1 MKFRDYY
8 EILGVPRGAK
18 PDDIRRAYRKL
29 ARKHHPDVV
38 PPGERAA
45 AEEEIKAVN
54 EAYEVLRDPKKR
66 ERYDALGANW
76 KAGDDFAPPNG
87 GMPRGGQQVDFDDFS
102 DFFSS
107 VFGDL
112 GVGGGFRT
120 RRQARPR
127 GPARG
132 RDVEAELALGPEE
145 LMAAGKRRL
154 TLGAGRT
161 LDVEIPKGARTGTV
175 LRLAGQ
181 GEPGAQGGPAGDLYL
196 HVRVRDDGRY
206 KVEGDDLAMELALWP
221 WQAVLGATVR
231 THVPDGTVD
240 LKVAPHTVAGTRL
253 RLKGRGLPQADGS
266 RGDLYAVIRIAVPN
280 ELTPEEQ
287 KAYEALRD
295 AARAPKDR
303 PAG

>member
-18 PDDIRRAYRKL
+18 PEEIRRAYRKL

-38 PPGERAA
+38 PPNERAQ

-87 GMPRGGQQVDFDDFS
+87 GMPPGGQYADFDDFS

-107 VFGDL
+107 LFGDL
-112 GVGGGFRT
+112 GGGGGAFRS
-120 RRQARPR
+120 RRQPR
-127 GPARG
+127 SRRG
-132 RDVEAELALGPEE
+132 RDLEAELALGPEE
-145 LMAAGKRRL
+145 LMAGGKRRL
-154 TLGAGRT
+154 TLGPGRAV
-161 LDVEIPKGARTGTV
+161 DVEIPKGARSGTV

-181 GEPGAQGGPAGDLYL
+181 GHPGTPPGDLYL
-196 HVRVRDDGRY
+196 HLRVHDDGRY
-206 KVEGDDLAMELALWP
+206 RVEGDDLAMDLVLWP

-231 THVPDGTVD
+231 TQVPDGQVD
-240 LKVAPHTVAGTRL
+240 LKIQPHTASGSRL
-253 RLKGRGLPQADGS
+253 RLKGRGLVRADGS
-266 RGDLYAVIRIAVPN
+266 RGDLYAVIRIAVPG
-280 ELTPEEQ
+280 EPSPEET

-295 AARAPKDR
+295 AARVPRDR

>member
-1 MKFRDYY
+1 VKFRDYY
-8 EILGVPRGAK
+8 EILGVPRDAK

-38 PPGERAA
+38 PPAERAQ

-66 ERYDALGANW
+66 QRYDALGANW

-87 GMPRGGQQVDFDDFS
+87 GMPPGGQYVDFDDFS

-107 VFGDL
+107 LFGDL
-112 GVGGGFRT
+112 GGRP
-120 RRQARPR
+120 RRQARAR
-127 GPARG
+127 GPVRG
-132 RDVEAELALGPEE
+132 RDIEAELALGPEE

-154 TLGAGRT
+154 TLGAGRAV
-161 LDVEIPKGARTGTV
+161 DVEIPKGARSGTV

-181 GEPGAQGGPAGDLYL
+181 GNPGTLPGDLYL
-196 HVRVRDDGRY
+196 HLRVHDDGRY
-206 KVEGDDLAMELALWP
+206 KVEGDDLAMDLLLWP

-231 THVPDGTVD
+231 THVPDGQVD
-240 LKVAPHTVAGTRL
+240 LKVQPRTVAGTRL
-253 RLKGRGLPQADGS
+253 RLKGRGLPRADGS
-266 RGDLYAVIRIAVPN
+266 RGDLYAVIRIAVPSDPS
-280 ELTPEEQ
+280 PEET
-287 KAYEALRD
+287 KMYEALRD
-295 AARAPKDR
+295 SGHAPKDR

>member
-8 EILGVPRGAK
+8 EILGVPRNAK
-18 PDDIRRAYRKL
+18 PEDIRRAFRKL

-38 PPGERAA
+38 PPNQRAQ

-87 GMPRGGQQVDFDDFS
+87 GMPRGGQYADFDDFS

-107 VFGDL
+107 LFGDL
-112 GVGGGFRT
+112 GIGGGFRT
-120 RRQARPR
+120 GGRRQTRAR
-127 GPARG
+127 GPVRG
-132 RDVEAELALGPEE
+132 RDMEAELNLGPEE
-145 LMAAGKRRL
+145 LLAAGKRRL
-154 TLGAGRT
+154 TLGPGRT

-181 GEPGAQGGPAGDLYL
+181 GHPGTPPGDLYL
-196 HVRVRDDGRY
+196 HIRVHDDGRY
-206 KVEGDDLAMELALWP
+206 KVEGDDLAMDLFLWP

-240 LKVAPHTVAGTRL
+240 LKVQPRTASGARL
-253 RLKGRGLPQADGS
+253 RLKGRGLPRADGS
-266 RGDLYAVIRIAVPN
+266 RGDLYAVIRIAVPGDPS
-280 ELTPEEQ
+280 PEET

-295 AARAPKDR
+295 VARVPKDR